1 MPHSKLPAII
11 EKNSGAMDY
20 IAGLEKRASNAAS
33 TARAAKAELVSTS
46 RLLYE
51 GGGVIAGAA
60 VAGVVD
66 AKGMPIPFGESSI
79 PMSGVVGF
87 AELLF
92 GVFAGY
98 PFLAAM
104 GEGMLAPHV
113 YDAAY
118 RAVMKRSADE

>member
-1 MPHSKLPAII
+1 MPHSQLPAII

-51 GGGVIAGAA
+51 GGGVVFGAA
-60 VAGVVD
+60 IAGVVD
-66 AKGMPIPFGESSI
+66 AKGTPIPFGESSI
-79 PMSGVVGF
+79 PMSGVLGF

-92 GVFAGY
+92 GIFAGY
-98 PFLAAM
+98 PFFAAM
-104 GEGMLAPHV
+104 GEGMLAPHI

-118 RAVMKRSADE
+118 RAALGKAAE